1 MTTQITKAQFLS
13 ERTEEIFF
21 QGYAELLA
29 HFNIN
34 ELKESLSSFM
44 QLNYSADRLRVAPT
58 EPGSYRRILAFSTIT
73 LLNRDAVLPLTTFNE
88 AANADMDRLRR
99 ETDIDVELIKNEPAP
114 PTAEELLAD
123 EVRRDWKTLSSA
135 QIRKKKNASRQYSA
149 MLEKLA
155 NTPGGLDSQITCLR
169 IAGS

>member
-58 EPGSYRRILAFSTIT
+58 EPGAYRRILAFSTIT
-73 LLNRDAVLPLTTFNE
+73 LLNRDAVTPLAELNS

-99 ETDIDVELIKNEPAP
+99 ETDIGVEVISAPAP
-114 PTAEELLAD
+114 ASPTAEELLAD
-123 EVRRDWKTLSSA
+123 EVRNDWKTLPMSKV
-135 QIRKKKNASRQYSA
+135 REKKNASRKYSET
-149 MLEKLA
+149 LDRLA
-155 NTPGGLDSQITCLR
+155 N
-169 IAGS
+169 AGTLESSVTSLTRAGA